1 MWNWGAS
8 DVCYIVVFT
17 IFQTLYSA
25 NVLRKERHE
34 KQERLRK
41 QKEFLHPELNDI
53 LNNERNEIF
62 ITTCCCII
70 LGSAVTDEQ

>member
-1 MWNWGAS
+1 M
-8 DVCYIVVFT
+8 
-17 IFQTLYSA
+17 
-25 NVLRKERHE
+25 LRKERHE

-41 QKEFLHPELNDI
+41 QKEFLNAELNDI

-62 ITTCCCII
+62 MTTCCCII